1 MTRPMRTRLAQALEP
16 LISGR
21 PLGTM
26 LHSSRHGGLLVDL
39 WIQTRPC
46 GAIQVDAIVPMQD
59 YKVLFKELFY
69 DEAPAIA
76 AWRAHYLD
84 LFGIDPL
91 I

>member
-1 MTRPMRTRLAQALEP
+1 MHTRLAQALEP

-59 YKVLFKELFY
+59 YKVLFK
-69 DEAPAIA
+69 DRHATAGPAIA
-76 AWRAHYLD
+76 AWRAHYPE
-84 LFGIDPL
+84 LFGLDPL